1 MTELV
6 IVSTIYLNL
15 EKIPNAKFNL
25 QSSFIKKFLKS
36 HDEYNEWEA
45 YEKQNTYSYYGII

>member
-25 QSSFIKKFLKS
+25 QSSFKKFFFKS

-45 YEKQNTYSYYGII
+45 YEKQNNYS

>member
-6 IVSTIYLNL
+6 IVSSIYLNL

-25 QSSFIKKFLKS
+25 QSSFKKFLKS
-36 HDEYNEWEA
+36 HDENNEWEA